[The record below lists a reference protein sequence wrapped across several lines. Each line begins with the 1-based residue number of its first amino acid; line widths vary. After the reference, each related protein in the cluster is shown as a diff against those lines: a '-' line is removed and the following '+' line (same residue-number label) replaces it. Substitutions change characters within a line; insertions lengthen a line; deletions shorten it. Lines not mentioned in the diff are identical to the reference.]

1 MTLNGAV
8 DEFVDELADE
18 LDPQPESNAATQP
31 NVIATDRVRF
41 DMIERPI
48 ANIVR

>member
-1 MTLNGAV
+1 VALNGAV
-8 DEFVDELADE
+8 EELVDELADE
-18 LDPQPESNAATQP
+18 LDPQAESRAVTQP

-41 DMIERPI
+41 DMIDRPT

>member
-1 MTLNGAV
+1 VTLNGAV
-8 DEFVDELADE
+8 EEPVDELADE
-18 LDPQPESNAATQP
+18 LDPQLESNAVTQP

-41 DMIERPI
+41 DLIERPI